1 MVTEKSFTFPFRDP
15 KWGNKALIGSLIT
28 LAGYVIPIIPT
39 LFVLGYIVRLMRHTI
54 DTGETALPEWDEWG
68 DLGLKGI
75 YYLIVYLVYLLPGF
89 VLLASSAMTFF
100 AGTFVSSWGGA
111 DGLNRGA
118 RPWLGTFGAFS
129 TIMAVSMF
137 LLSLI
142 ALLVGWLAAPIA
154 VARLAAT
161 DNVGAAFEL
170 DQVWRIIRVQIG
182 DFAVAW
188 AVSLGLSYAMG
199 IVLAIMYY
207 TVCLCLF
214 IPFISAPFSFYKRV
228 FRMTL
233 FAEVYRRG
241 NLAAPEPTNPPPA
254 PLGGRPVVEPKTGQ
268 DVPPVEV
275 GGVEPESTTEKPAE
289 HADAAPQATQ
299 RSLGPPVAPAGAGA
313 VERSVQRPPLSPSE
327 QSLGELGLP
336 ARIQDTLMDAG
347 FVTIGHVLDALKVGD
362 ERLLTVKGFGPRSL
376 ETLKARLQVTG
387 PVT

>member
-75 YYLIVYLVYLLPGF
+75 YYLIVYLVYLLPGLA
-89 VLLASSAMTFF
+89 LLASSAMTFF
-100 AGTFVSSWGGA
+100 AGTFASGWGGG
-111 DGLNRGA
+111 DGLDRA

-129 TIMAVSMF
+129 AIMAVSMF

-142 ALLVGWLAAPIA
+142 ALLAGWLAAPIA

-182 DFAVAW
+182 EFAVAW

-199 IVLAIMYY
+199 IVVAVMYY

-214 IPFISAPFSFYKRV
+214 IPFVSAPFSFYKRV

-241 NLAAPEPTNPPPA
+241 NLAASQPTNPPPA
-254 PLGGRPVVEPKTGQ
+254 PPGGRPVAEPKTGP
-268 DVPPVEV
+268 DVPIVEM
-275 GGVEPESTTEKPAE
+275 GGVEPEATTKTAE
-289 HADAAPQATQ
+289 AQHTDAAPQPIQ
-299 RSLGPPVAPAGAGA
+299 QSLAPPTAAGSAQWSAP
-313 VERSVQRPPLSPSE
+313 RPPLSPYE
-327 QSLGELGLP
+327 RSLGELGLP

-362 ERLLTVKGFGPRSL
+362 ERLLAVKGFGPRSL
-376 ETLKARLQVTG
+376 ETLKARLQDTG
-387 PVT
+387 PII